1 MENFNQRLANA
12 KNTDELAKL
21 AYDAL
26 DDIEHANILTD
37 KIKLLLDAGLTEYGL
52 VDGEPW
58 FWVLIYRET
67 AQHLQVAKFI
77 LEKINILHI
86 KYDDETMLEFLQ
98 SKVDYS
104 DYNSDYIV
112 RLFLLL
118 GAYSNSIANL
128 KMSGNLYQEMFGEEI
143 IYSGAID
150 IHKESS
156 PIQLDH
162 KVFKNTNFYDW
173 CIEMEEQIKGYYG
186 CWHMHIFD
194 KKSKIKI
201 ATYHC

>member
-1 MENFNQRLANA
+1 
-12 KNTDELAKL
+12 
-21 AYDAL
+21 
-26 DDIEHANILTD
+26 
-37 KIKLLLDAGLTEYGL
+37 
-52 VDGEPW
+52 
-58 FWVLIYRET
+58 
-67 AQHLQVAKFI
+67 
-77 LEKINILHI
+77 
-86 KYDDETMLEFLQ
+86 MLEFLQ

-118 GAYSNSIANL
+118 GAYSDSIATL
-128 KMSGNLYQEMFGEEI
+128 KMSENLYQEMFDEETN
-143 IYSGAID
+143 YCGAID

-173 CIEMEEQIKGYYG
+173 CIEMEEQKNGYYG

-194 KKSKIKI
+194 KKSKVKI